1 MGKPIFRYHEDI
13 WSEKYRPTKL
23 SDYVTSSDFKEKFE
37 KFIKHQK
44 LKNILLEGEPGT
56 GKSTLANILVSNIDC
71 EVKVI
76 NAAEERGIDVV
87 REGIKSFC
95 TTSSF
100 KPFKVLV
107 LEEFSEFTPIA
118 QNALKSLL
126 EVNFDNTRVIMT
138 CNSVDLIIPALRSRF
153 QEFTIFP
160 PTREQVEERCKEILV
175 NEKVEFDNSDLE
187 LIIRNFY
194 PDIRKCI
201 NYLDQNSVDGQL
213 KLDKEFYKL
222 FKYQQKIL
230 DIILSLKEA
239 NLHDKVTEIRQLVAN
254 TKVRNFITLYKFLFE
269 KIDDYLDKKKIIK
282 GIMIIGNGIK
292 NDYQL
297 ADKEINFVTTLL
309 ELMELKCLQ

>member
-1 MGKPIFRYHEDI
+1 M
-13 WSEKYRPTKL
+13 
-23 SDYVTSSDFKEKFE
+23 
-37 KFIKHQK
+37 
-44 LKNILLEGEPGT
+44 
-56 GKSTLANILVSNIDC
+56 
-71 EVKVI
+71 
-76 NAAEERGIDVV
+76 
-87 REGIKSFC
+87 
-95 TTSSF
+95 
-100 KPFKVLV
+100 
-107 LEEFSEFTPIA
+107 
-118 QNALKSLL
+118 
-126 EVNFDNTRVIMT
+126 
-138 CNSVDLIIPALRSRF
+138 
-153 QEFTIFP
+153 
-160 PTREQVEERCKEILV
+160 
-175 NEKVEFDNSDLE
+175 
-187 LIIRNFY
+187 
-194 PDIRKCI
+194 
-201 NYLDQNSVDGQL
+201 